1 VDPRTPTSIL
11 DIAESESS
19 QLLSH
24 TNSDHQLD
32 RFMEEANYFN
42 IAAEDVVHYLKKRFQ
57 YQSICHAISST
68 QLINATAKGRG
79 LQVSDLDVQQEAD
92 RYRHENGL
100 EHAADTI
107 GWLNQQQVTPEEW
120 EEGIRDRLLADQL
133 SDHLFRR
140 DIERVFAENRS
151 NYERVA
157 LYQLV
162 VPYEQLAMELF
173 YQIEES
179 EISFYEAA
187 HLYDIDP
194 NRRRQCGFE
203 GILAR
208 WQIEPS
214 LSPIIFGAQIQ
225 QVTEPIQ
232 RDDGYHLI
240 WVEEFLEAILTEA
253 ISKEI
258 MDNFFQDWV
267 LSELNHARH
276 L

>member
-1 VDPRTPTSIL
+1 MNLSTSISNRAQGKL
-11 DIAESESS
+11 PVPSAISKGHRDG
-19 QLLSH
+19 
-24 TNSDHQLD
+24 
-32 RFMEEANYFN
+32 FMEEKNYFD
-42 IAAEDVVHYLKKRFQ
+42 ITADDVVHFLKKQFT
-57 YQSICHAISST
+57 YQNTCHSISSAR
-68 QLINATAKGRG
+68 LIQQAALDRG
-79 LQVSDLDVQQEAD
+79 LQLPETDVQQEAD

-107 GWLNQQQVTPEEW
+107 NWLNQQQVAPEEW
-120 EEGIRDRLLADQL
+120 EEGIRDRLLADCL
-133 SDHLFRR
+133 SKHLFSH
-140 DIERVFAENRS
+140 DIERFFAENRA
-151 NYERVA
+151 NYETVV

-187 HLYDIDP
+187 HLYDIDVE
-194 NRRRQCGFE
+194 RRQKCGFE

-214 LSPIIFGAQIQ
+214 LSPVIFGAQTK
-225 QVTEPIQ
+225 QVTQPIQ

-240 WVEEFLEAILTEA
+240 WVEEFLEAILTET